1 MENCIRFPQL
11 LKSEILSGLDV
22 NFKKNFLN
30 ACGVRTYRSSTP
42 IFEQGEPSDGMVLV
56 AHGYVDVVYMGE
68 DGRQLFLTRSK
79 AGATLG
85 ETEAISDEPC
95 AASCIASKDTMVLF
109 SPKQLL
115 FESLQEAGFIK
126 NLTRI
131 FHQRLVNDNWL
142 KHIGQFGAVGMRLR
156 GYLYM
161 LSENVSKVMETQ
173 SYLASVVGCS
183 RQTINRE
190 LAKLREEGHITQ
202 NGSEIIVVDR
212 ESLGAGLMD

>member
-109 SPKQLL
+109 
-115 FESLQEAGFIK
+115 
-126 NLTRI
+126 
-131 FHQRLVNDNWL
+131 
-142 KHIGQFGAVGMRLR
+142 GAVGMRLR

>member
-1 MENCIRFPQL
+1 M
-11 LKSEILSGLDV
+11 
-22 NFKKNFLN
+22 
-30 ACGVRTYRSSTP
+30 
-42 IFEQGEPSDGMVLV
+42 
-56 AHGYVDVVYMGE
+56 
-68 DGRQLFLTRSK
+68 
-79 AGATLG
+79 
-85 ETEAISDEPC
+85 
-95 AASCIASKDTMVLF
+95 
-109 SPKQLL
+109 
-115 FESLQEAGFIK
+115 
-126 NLTRI
+126 
-131 FHQRLVNDNWL
+131 VNDNWL